1 MNPSILRIILLS
13 FSILGIS
20 LLHYLTPLHLHYL
33 HDIFQRFYYLPI
45 ILAALWFG
53 LRGGLCCALA
63 VSIAYAPHI
72 LFQWGEG
79 FTLGM
84 EKYLEIVMYNVVGA
98 VTGLLAQREQERSVE
113 LQRTAAGLEE
123 SYRKLQIQSERII
136 SVEEQLRKAERLSTL
151 GEMAAVLAH
160 EIRNPLGS
168 IRGTAEI
175 LRDDYRPGDP
185 KHEFIEIQIKETE
198 RLNHVVEDFLRM
210 ARPQSGEMRNCSLR
224 EELETI
230 VTLTA
235 NDARQ
240 RGIRLS
246 FELPADDLTIT
257 GDGEKLRQAFLNIVI
272 NALQATPGGGSVTIS
287 THKNSL
293 PPGGGGSGRG
303 GSSKLAEDSLLP
315 PPPAPTP
322 LGPLCPSRKGE
333 DTYCEI
339 RFRDTGPGIDND
351 TLGRIFEPFFT
362 TKPDGTGLGLA
373 VTKKIIEAHSGT
385 LTVESEIGKGTT
397 VVVRLPEC

>member
-1 MNPSILRIILLS
+1 MKHSIIRIALLGL
-13 FSILGIS
+13 SILGIS

-53 LRGGLCCALA
+53 FRGGLTCSML
-63 VSIAYAPHI
+63 VSFAYAPHI
-72 LFQWGEG
+72 LFQWGG
-79 FTLGM
+79 GLTLEM
-84 EKYLEIVMYNVVGA
+84 EKYMEIVLYNIVGS
-98 VTGLLAQREQERSVE
+98 VTGLLSQRERERSLE
-113 LQRTAAGLEE
+113 LQRTAEGLEA
-123 SYRKLQIQSERII
+123 SCQKLRSQSERII
-136 SVEEQLRKAERLSTL
+136 AIEEQLRRAEKLSTL

-210 ARPQSGEMRNCSLR
+210 ARQQPLELRDCSIL

-230 VTLTA
+230 VTLVSR
-235 NDARQ
+235 DAQ
-240 RGIRLS
+240 DRGISLRLVS
-246 FELPADDLTIT
+246 SAEQAVVR

-272 NALQATPGGGSVTIS
+272 NALQATESGGEVTITIS
-287 THKNSL
+287 KIDS
-293 PPGGGGSGRG
+293 GFVIAFRDSGSGI
-303 GSSKLAEDSLLP
+303 S
-315 PPPAPTP
+315 T
-322 LGPLCPSRKGE
+322 
-333 DTYCEI
+333 
-339 RFRDTGPGIDND
+339 DN
-351 TLGRIFEPFFT
+351 LQRIFEPFYT

-373 VTKKIIEAHSGT
+373 VTRKIIEGHGGT
-385 LTVESEIGKGTT
+385 LDIESETGSGTT
-397 VVVRLPEC
+397 VLVQLPLNEIELN

>member
-1 MNPSILRIILLS
+1 MRPSLLRIVLLGL
-13 FSILGIS
+13 SILGIS

-53 LRGGLCCALA
+53 FRGGLTCSLA
-63 VSIAYAPHI
+63 VSVVYAPHI
-72 LFQWGEG
+72 LFQWGGHLTVE
-79 FTLGM
+79 M
-84 EKYLEIVMYNVVGA
+84 EKYLEIVMYNVVGS
-98 VTGLLAQREQERSVE
+98 VTGLLAQRERERSLE
-113 LQRTAAGLEE
+113 LQRTAEGLED
-123 SYRKLQIQSERII
+123 SYQRLQAQSERII
-136 SVEEQLRKAERLSTL
+136 AIEEQLRRSEKLSTL

-210 ARPQSGEMRNCSLR
+210 ARQQPVELRDCSIR

-230 VTLTA
+230 VTLVA
-235 NDARQ
+235 KDAQ
-240 RGIRLS
+240 DRGLSLRLEPAAGPAIIR
-246 FELPADDLTIT
+246 

-272 NALQATPGGGSVTIS
+272 NALQATPSGGSVQIAYQQS
-287 THKNSL
+287 D
-293 PPGGGGSGRG
+293 SGW
-303 GSSKLAEDSLLP
+303 
-315 PPPAPTP
+315 
-322 LGPLCPSRKGE
+322 
-333 DTYCEI
+333 EI
-339 RFRDTGPGIDND
+339 TFRDSGPGIDAE
-351 TLGRIFEPFFT
+351 TKARIFEPFFT

-373 VTKKIIEAHSGT
+373 ITRKIIEGHGGRLDIESG
-385 LTVESEIGKGTT
+385 VGQGTT
-397 VVVRLPEC
+397 VSITLPRLPGGVES